1 MSNNA
6 CTQQAVVTLKT
17 PSCATQ
23 DSLGGNAKTFI
34 LGNVSSAPA
43 AVKETVS
50 TLRFLQSAK
59 RIRNAVR
66 SCRCDWHWCIVCRQS
81 FMKQTLKTE

>member
-1 MSNNA
+1 MS
-6 CTQQAVVTLKT
+6 VL
-17 PSCATQ
+17 Q

-34 LGNVSSAPA
+34 LGNVSSAPG

-66 SCRCDWHWCIVCRQS
+66 LMCCLCYISCCKVQARLI
-81 FMKQTLKTE
+81 